1 MKGVQKYATKVFYS
15 LDSAIKF
22 KNRLGSLSLRTIKTD
37 KLGRYKVQWKIDKEN
52 TVKYS
57 K

>member
-15 LDSAIKF
+15 LDNAVKF
-22 KNRLGSLSLRTIKTD
+22 KNKLGSLSLRTIKTD

>member
-15 LDSAIKF
+15 LDSAVKF
-22 KNRLGSLSLRTIKTD
+22 KNRLGSLSSRTIKTD

>member
-15 LDSAIKF
+15 LDSAVKF
-22 KNRLGSLSLRTIKTD
+22 KNKLGSLSLRTIKTD
-37 KLGRYKVQWKIDKEN
+37 KLVRYKVQSKIDKEN

>member
-1 MKGVQKYATKVFYS
+1 MKGEQKSATKVFYS
-15 LDSAIKF
+15 LDSAVKF
-22 KNRLGSLSLRTIKTD
+22 KNKFGSLSLRTIKTD